1 MGQWPPPSGRARCA
15 RPGAASRS
23 PSPTASSSKIR
34 GDADDVF
41 SHGFLCPKGT
51 SLKALHE
58 DPDRLRT
65 PLVRGADGVH
75 REATWDE
82 AFAEID
88 RRLPPL
94 VAEHGP
100 NSVAAYLGN
109 PAAHGLGPL
118 MYGRVLL
125 KAIGTRN
132 VFSASTVD
140 QFPKQLAS
148 GLMFGT
154 GLTVAVP
161 DVDRTDHL
169 LILGANPMASNGS
182 LLTAPDMRGRLRA
195 IRERG
200 GKVVVIDPRRTRT
213 AEEADEH
220 HFIVPGTDAL
230 LLMALVHVLF
240 DEGLAD
246 PGALAE
252 HVEGID
258 AVRELA
264 AGFAPADVG
273 RGDRDRRRRH
283 RAHGPRARRGADRGG
298 LRAHRHDD
306 AALRHHGELARRRAQ
321 RADRQPR
328 PPRRRDVHEARRG
341 LVEHAA
347 ASPGAGAA

>member
-1 MGQWPPPSGRARCA
+1 MA
-15 RPGAASRS
+15 
-23 PSPTASSSKIR
+23 TAFRTCPLCEAGCGLELTVADGVVEKIR

-65 PLVRGADGVH
+65 PLIRGADGVH

-94 VAEHGP
+94 IAQHGP

-125 KAIGTRN
+125 KSIGTRN

-195 IRERG
+195 IRARG
-200 GKVVVIDPRRTRT
+200 GRVVVVDPRRSRT
-213 AEEADEH
+213 ADEADEH
-220 HFIVPGTDAL
+220 HFIRPGTDAYL
-230 LLMALVHVLF
+230 LFGIAHALFEEGLVAVGGIEEHL
-240 DEGLAD
+240 EGLAK
-246 PGALAE
+246 
-252 HVEGID
+252 VE
-258 AVRELA
+258 ELT
-264 AGFAPADVG
+264 
-273 RGDRDRRRRH
+273 
-283 RAHGPRARRGADRGG
+283 
-298 LRAHRHDD
+298 
-306 AALRHHGELARRRAQ
+306 Q
-321 RADRQPR
+321 RF
-328 PPRRRDVHEARRG
+328 
-341 LVEHAA
+341 
-347 ASPGAGAA
+347 SPE